1 MKKRHIKVSIIYL
14 LIFTVSFFTLT
25 SCGIPNPFYLP
36 NVASNSNSSYYIINN
51 SLPNNNR
58 LIDLEY
64 KIDIGDYKF
73 ADNEKTPSFAFFY
86 AIVPVISDSSKNNI
100 ANVYKNLFNSKYV
113 NNNNGLPITSADV
126 LKNNF
131 GGSIGE
137 ITLRKFNLY
146 DSSNNLLNT
155 QSPNEYG
162 LISNLTSDLTLPNNL
177 YSKNNVK
184 LSVNPNRLSDG
195 NFEIVLNQEP
205 ITIGGNTYSFRASNL
220 NSNSFTSINLR
231 PYNNNIAFPSLNN
244 SQVFKEI
251 EEGSQYSVLIF
262 TSMTVKSANYTNIFW
277 SELQYLGSIS
287 SSD

>member
-1 MKKRHIKVSIIYL
+1 MKKRHIKVGIFYL

-36 NVASNSNSSYYIINN
+36 NVANNSNSSYYIVNN
-51 SLPNNNR
+51 SLPNNAR

-73 ADNEKTPSFAFFY
+73 ADNEKIPSLAFFY
-86 AIVPVISDSSKNNI
+86 AIVPVISESSKNNI

-113 NNNNGLPITSADV
+113 NNNNGLPITSVDV
-126 LKNNF
+126 LKSNF
-131 GGSIGE
+131 GGSIGD

-155 QSPNEYG
+155 QLPNDYG
-162 LISNLTSDLTLPNNL
+162 LISNLSSDLTLTNNI

-184 LSVNPNRLSDG
+184 LSVNPNRLTDG
-195 NFEIVLNQEP
+195 SFEIVLNQDP
-205 ITIGGNTYSFRASNL
+205 ITIGGNTYSFRASN
-220 NSNSFTSINLR
+220 SNYFTSINLR
-231 PYNNNIAFPSLNN
+231 PYNNNIAFPNVNN
-244 SQVFKEI
+244 AQVFKEI
-251 EEGSQYSVLIF
+251 EDNSQYSVLIF
-262 TSMTVKSANYTNIFW
+262 TAMTVKSVNYTNIFW